1 MDLIA
6 LSGLTVISGH
16 ILVASAFG
24 AAIPIVHNDCKD
36 RHGLQSQRRAAVA
49 IVRLVRRLQ
58 RRKTALYYETP
69 YTGGAPGSPEASNVQ
84 GIDDGGPYA
93 DVEGAD

>member
-49 IVRLVRRLQ
+49 IVRLCSQAATVPQ
-58 RRKTALYYETP
+58 
-69 YTGGAPGSPEASNVQ
+69 
-84 GIDDGGPYA
+84 DDNPLL
-93 DVEGAD
+93 